1 MSATAIVTIKV
12 LPESPQSPLH
22 DIKIKIIHLFEQNG
36 GRSITVE
43 EQPVAFGLK
52 ALIVKAAVP
61 EEKGTDFFESHLA
74 KIPHVSSV
82 SIEDYRRA
90 FG

>member
-1 MSATAIVTIKV
+1 MGIVALIIKV
-12 LPESPQSPLH
+12 MPDSLDVNLKE
-22 DIKIKIIHLFEQNG
+22 IKQQCIEYLEKEGAKNIL
-36 GRSITVE
+36 VE

-52 ALIVKAAVP
+52 ALIIKMAWP
-61 EEKGTDFFESHLA
+61 EEKSTDLPEENLA